1 MEQVEKD
8 VEAALQNVS
17 SLLNVHSHLFL
28 YSSSVLPAVPDDS
41 SLYLYILM
49 PILDSVTATARDAN
63 YLTVS
68 PMKDTL
74 CDQCVGPTEFML
86 AKVLRRG
93 RAYGLSFSSERTI
106 KSNHLQK
113 QHFLL
118 SYLKTLSV
126 GPAGV
131 KTSGFSLYRPC
142 LCN

>member
-1 MEQVEKD
+1 MFIRIFSYI
-8 VEAALQNVS
+8 AAAS
-17 SLLNVHSHLFL
+17 CLLYQMIRV
-28 YSSSVLPAVPDDS
+28 YIYI
-41 SLYLYILM
+41 YLCS
-49 PILDSVTATARDAN
+49 PILDSVTATARGAN
-63 YLTVS
+63 YLTVF

-86 AKVLRRG
+86 AKVVRRS
-93 RAYGLSFSSERTI
+93 RAYGLSFLSERTI

-131 KTSGFSLYRPC
+131 KTSGFSLYRLC

>member
-17 SLLNVHSHLFL
+17 SLLNVHSHFFL

-41 SLYLYILM
+41 SLYLYLLM
-49 PILDSVTATARDAN
+49 PILDSVTATARGAN
-63 YLTVS
+63 YLTVF

-74 CDQCVGPTEFML
+74 WDQCVGPTEFML
-86 AKVLRRG
+86 PKVVRRS
-93 RAYGLSFSSERTI
+93 RAYGLSFLSERTI

-131 KTSGFSLYRPC
+131 KTSGFPLYRPC
-142 LCN
+142 LRN

>member
-1 MEQVEKD
+1 MFIRIFSYI
-8 VEAALQNVS
+8 AAAS
-17 SLLNVHSHLFL
+17 CLLYQTIRV
-28 YSSSVLPAVPDDS
+28 YIYI
-41 SLYLYILM
+41 YLCS
-49 PILDSVTATARDAN
+49 PILDSVIATACGAN
-63 YLTVS
+63 YLTVF

-86 AKVLRRG
+86 AKVVRRS
-93 RAYGLSFSSERTI
+93 RAYGLSFLSERTI

>member
-17 SLLNVHSHLFL
+17 SLLNVHSHFFL
-28 YSSSVLPAVPDDS
+28 YSSSVLPADS
-41 SLYLYILM
+41 SLYLYLLM
-49 PILDSVTATARDAN
+49 PVLDSVTATARGAN

-86 AKVLRRG
+86 AKVVRRG
-93 RAYGLSFSSERTI
+93 RAYWLSFSSERTI

-131 KTSGFSLYRPC
+131 KTSGFPPYRPC